1 MASIKIETGVKV
13 FDIEDE
19 FGNIRGQ
26 IKFNPQDLNL
36 FVRASKFCEKVERY
50 LSDITTANEGLSDAD
65 LAKEFEKY
73 NNIVR
78 EELND
83 VFGDPNV
90 SDVVFGVQSCFNMIN
105 GKTFIERF
113 LEAIMPIIEEGV
125 GQAAK
130 ESEKKVSSYLDQLGD
145 K

>member
-36 FVRASKFCEKVERY
+36 FVRASKFCENVERY

-105 GKTFIERF
+105 GKTFVERF